1 MAGLTNA
8 EASRFSRRVA
18 VRTSAAWAYFTV
30 RLFSN
35 RTLAAK
41 RRRVKCAGS
50 TSPCSRAGGELSI
63 AGSTFCDNE
72 PADLDSPAGWTDLGG
87 NAFDAE
93 GCARMAGD
101 LDGDGCIT
109 GADFGLLLQQWSVTS
124 GSPADL
130 NRDGVVDGGDIGVLF
145 TNWGQCF

>member
-1 MAGLTNA
+1 MNLWGMHLPHELAGYNLP
-8 EASRFSRRVA
+8 EGS
-18 VRTSAAWAYFTV
+18 TV
-30 RLFSN
+30 RN
-35 RTLAAK
+35 TH
-41 RRRVKCAGS
+41 
-50 TSPCSRAGGELSI
+50 
-63 AGSTFCDNE
+63 FCYYNPHPMHNE
-72 PADLDSPAGWTDLGG
+72 WTDLGG

-101 LDGDGCIT
+101 LDGDGCVG